1 MIVCLAANPSVDKLF
16 EVERLRPGSIHRP
29 DGFVQVAGGKGLNV
43 ARAAHA
49 LGGEVRAVAL
59 LRGHTGKWLEEML
72 AAEGVRGSF
81 VWTHGENRAS
91 LSVADR
97 ETGGLTEFYEH
108 GSEVPEASWV
118 ETVQAVADALPRRRL
133 AHDQRVAAA
142 RRAARRLPRG
152 RRRGPRGRRARWP
165 STPRASC
172 SGSRCGARPD
182 VVKVNAHEAAGLL
195 DVATDTREGAV
206 TAARE
211 LRERAGGDGH
221 AGLVTRGADGVVLAA
236 PDGSCW
242 EGRLYVHGRYPVGS
256 GDSFLAGLV
265 VALDRAPRSGGD
277 LWGEALQLALGA
289 ATANAELAGAGRLEP
304 GARRRAW
311 PRRPRSALSRYA
323 SGHADRTRGAR
334 RLGAAA

>member
-1 MIVCLAANPSVDKLF
+1 VIVCLAANPSIDKLF
-16 EVERLRPGSIHRP
+16 EIERLRPGSIHRP

-43 ARAAHA
+43 ARAARA
-49 LGGEVRAVAL
+49 LGGDVHAVAL

-72 AAEGVRGSF
+72 AVEGVDGSF

-108 GSEVPEASWV
+108 GSEVPQASWV
-118 ETVQAVADALPRRRL
+118 ETVQAVAEALPGAGWLTISGSLPPGALVEGYREVVAEARSAGVKVALDSEGERLRL
-133 AHDQRVAAA
+133 A
-142 RRAARRLPRG
+142 LWG
-152 RRRGPRGRRARWP
+152 
-165 STPRASC
+165 
-172 SGSRCGARPD
+172 RPD
-182 VVKVNAHEAAGLL
+182 VVKVNAHEASELL
-195 DVATDTREGAV
+195 DVPTDTREDAV

-242 EGRLYVHGRYPVGS
+242 EGRLYVRGRYPVGS

-265 VALDRAPRSGGD
+265 VALDRGDGEGGD
-277 LWGEALQLALGA
+277 WRGALQLALGA

-304 GARRRAW
+304 ARAVALAAQAEVRA
-311 PRRPRSALSRYA
+311 L
-323 SGHADRTRGAR
+323 
-334 RLGAAA
+334 

>member
-16 EVERLRPGSIHRP
+16 EVERLRPGTIHRP

-118 ETVQAVADALPRRRL
+118 ETVQAVADSLPDAGWLTISGSLPPGAPLGGYREVVAEARAAGVKVALDSEGELLRL
-133 AHDQRVAAA
+133 A
-142 RRAARRLPRG
+142 LWG
-152 RRRGPRGRRARWP
+152 G
-165 STPRASC
+165 
-172 SGSRCGARPD
+172 PD

-242 EGRLYVHGRYPVGS
+242 EGRLYVRGRYPVGS

-265 VALDRAPRSGGD
+265 VALDRSPHSGGD
-277 LWGEALQLALGA
+277 RWSEALQLALGA

-304 GARRRAW
+304 ARAV
-311 PRRPRSALSRYA
+311 ALAGQAEVR
-323 SGHADRTRGAR
+323 D
-334 RLGAAA
+334 L

>member
-1 MIVCLAANPSVDKLF
+1 MIVCLAANPSIDKLF
-16 EVERLRPGSIHRP
+16 EIERLRPGAIHRP

-43 ARAAHA
+43 ARAARA
-49 LGGEVRAVAL
+49 LGGEVHAVAL

-72 AAEGVRGSF
+72 AAEGVEGSF
-81 VWTHGENRAS
+81 VWTHGESRAS

-108 GSEVPEASWV
+108 GSEVTEAAWV
-118 ETVQAVADALPRRRL
+118 ELMHTIAGAWIPGGWLTISGSLPPGAPVDGYREVVAEARAAGVKVALDSEGELLRL
-133 AHDQRVAAA
+133 A
-142 RRAARRLPRG
+142 LWG
-152 RRRGPRGRRARWP
+152 G
-165 STPRASC
+165 
-172 SGSRCGARPD
+172 PD
-182 VVKVNAHEAAGLL
+182 VVKVNAHEAAELL
-195 DVATDTREGAV
+195 DVSTDTREGAV

-242 EGRLYVHGRYPVGS
+242 EGRLYVRGRYPVGS

-265 VALDRAPRSGGD
+265 VALDRAPGE
-277 LWGEALQLALGA
+277 WGEALQLALGA

-304 GARRRAW
+304 ARAVALAAQAEVRA
-311 PRRPRSALSRYA
+311 L
-323 SGHADRTRGAR
+323 
-334 RLGAAA
+334 